1 MIAGAPS
8 AVRLS
13 EEARPVAEPSCPA
26 EEAEEADRRGAAG
39 PHWGA
44 GTREAAGPR
53 AEGMRRGAD
62 PRSVLHLEDRT

>member
-1 MIAGAPS
+1 
-8 AVRLS
+8 VRLSEEALS
-13 EEARPVAEPSCPA
+13 EEARPVAEPSCP
-26 EEAEEADRRGAAG
+26 AEEADRRGAAG

-53 AEGMRRGAD
+53 AEDMRRGAG